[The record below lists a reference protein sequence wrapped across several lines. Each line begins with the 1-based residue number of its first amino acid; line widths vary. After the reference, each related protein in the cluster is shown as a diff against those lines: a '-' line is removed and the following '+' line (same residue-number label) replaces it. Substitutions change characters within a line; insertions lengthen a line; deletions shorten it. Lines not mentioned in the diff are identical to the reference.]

1 MQGLRHCFQD
11 MAEPLNESD
20 RTGVIDM
27 IAHDAKSDEAVLVM
41 TESEPWDG
49 SDEQLFRLQERFN
62 AYASFLLDGELA
74 ESHPELAQK
83 RARIE
88 LRCTHMPD
96 TRAIDLLG
104 QIRDQ
109 LAHQEIDVQVI
120 VGRGD

>member
-1 MQGLRHCFQD
+1 
-11 MAEPLNESD
+11 MAEPNSD
-20 RTGVIDM
+20 GGKSEDRIGVIDM
-27 IAHDAKSDEAVLVM
+27 IAHDSRTDEAVLVM
-41 TESEPWDG
+41 NELEKWDG

-62 AYASFLLDGELA
+62 VYVSFLLDGEFV

-88 LRCTHMPD
+88 VRCAHIPD

-109 LAHQEIDVQVI
+109 LALQEIDLQV
-120 VGRGD
+120 VVKETA